1 MLRNIFAII
10 CLFCLALGASAAE
23 RIGLGHAIPPS
34 ELAPWDIDVRADGA
48 GLPPGQGSVA
58 QGRQIFADACA
69 ACHGDKGEGRPV
81 PGAVGGFD
89 RLVGGFGTLN
99 KASPVKT
106 VGSYWPYATT
116 LFDYVRRAMPF
127 NAPQSLSDDQ
137 VYAVCAYILFMN
149 KIVAEDSVLDAK
161 SLPQVK
167 MPNRNGFI
175 TEDPRP
181 DVKSR

>member
-116 LFDYVRRAMPF
+116 LFDYIRRAMPLPQ
-127 NAPQSLSDDQ
+127 PQSLTNPEA
-137 VYAVCAYILFMN
+137 YALTAYILN
-149 KIVAEDSVLDAK
+149 LNGIVGDGEVIDAAT
-161 SLPQVK
+161 LPKVK
-167 MPNRNGFI
+167 MPNRAAFFPVYPGNL
-175 TEDPRP
+175 
-181 DVKSR
+181 K